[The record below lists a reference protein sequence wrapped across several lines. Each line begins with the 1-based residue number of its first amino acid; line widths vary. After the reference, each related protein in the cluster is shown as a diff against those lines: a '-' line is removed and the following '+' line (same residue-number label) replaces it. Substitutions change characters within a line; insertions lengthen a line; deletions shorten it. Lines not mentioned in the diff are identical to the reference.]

1 MGSVR
6 EKRGKLFFDFQY
18 QGERCREHT
27 TLADN
32 GVNRKKMTKMLDRIE
47 AEITLG
53 TFDYAK
59 YFPGSKNAEKI
70 AAVQSR
76 AGVAKPI
83 TTTPLYKVFT
93 ETWFNECQPLW
104 RRSHIATVRS
114 TLDKHLLP
122 EFGDQA
128 VGEISKAD
136 TLAFRAELAKL
147 PGRSGNAT
155 LSAKT
160 INRVIQ
166 IHGQIL
172 EEAADRFEF
181 TNPVNKIKRIKQ
193 QRVDIHPFTLP
204 EVNQIISAVGADYRQ
219 FMIVRF
225 FTGMR
230 TGEILGL
237 QWKYVDFERRQILIR
252 ETLVRGEME
261 YTKTDGSQREID
273 MSQPV
278 FDALKAQHEATG
290 RLSGFVFCNQ
300 AGEPIDLDNFTNR
313 VWYPLLRH
321 LGLERRRPYQTR
333 HTSATLWLG
342 AGENP
347 EWIAGQMGHSDT
359 TMLFKT
365 YSRYVPNLTRQDG
378 SAMDRLLSGH
388 CHSKMDRSRVRR

>member
-1 MGSVR
+1 MSSVNS
-6 EKRGKLFFDFQY
+6 RGGQLFFDFRY
-18 QGERCREHT
+18 LGKRCREYT
-27 TLADN
+27 KLADTKP
-32 GVNRKKMTKMLDRIE
+32 NRKKMQQVLDKIE

-53 TFDYAK
+53 TFDYSK

-70 AAVQSR
+70 AAAQSR
-76 AGVAKPI
+76 TGGTQPT
-83 TTTPLYKVFT
+83 TTTPLYKEFT

-122 EFGDQA
+122 AFGDKA
-128 VGEISKAD
+128 VGEITKAD

-147 PGRSGNAT
+147 PGRSGNTT

-172 EEAADRFEF
+172 EEASDRFGF
-181 TNPVNKIKRIKQ
+181 PNHVSKIKRIKQ

-204 EVNQIISAVGADYRQ
+204 EVNQIISTVRADYRQ

-278 FDALKAQHEATG
+278 FDALKAQHESTG
-290 RLSGFVFCNQ
+290 DLSGFVFCNQ
-300 AGEPIDLDNFTNR
+300 AGEAIDLDNFTNR

-321 LGLERRRPYQTR
+321 LNLAKRRPYQTR

-347 EWIAGQMGHSDT
+347 EWIARQMGHADT

-365 YSRYVPNLTRQDG
+365 YSRFVPNLTRRDG
-378 SAMDRLLSGH
+378 SAIDRLLTAQLYPQQPSPQ
-388 CHSKMDRSRVRR
+388 

>member
-1 MGSVR
+1 MSSVR
-6 EKRGKLFFDFQY
+6 TNKNMLFFDFKY
-18 QGERCREHT
+18 LGKRCREYT
-27 TLADN
+27 KLPDTKP
-32 GVNRKKMTKMLDRIE
+32 NRKKMQQVLDKIE

-76 AGVAKPI
+76 TGVSQPT
-83 TTTPLYKVFT
+83 TTTPLYKEFT

-122 EFGDQA
+122 AFGDQA
-128 VGEISKAD
+128 VSEISKAD

-147 PGRSGNAT
+147 PGRAGNAT

-172 EEAADRFEF
+172 EEASDRFGF
-181 TNPVNKIKRIKQ
+181 PNHVSKIKRIKQ
-193 QRVDIHPFTLP
+193 KRVDIHPFTLS
-204 EVNQIISAVGADYRQ
+204 EVNQIISAVRADYRQ

-278 FDALKAQHEATG
+278 FDALKAQHAATG
-290 RLSGFVFCNQ
+290 DLSSFVFCSQ
-300 AGEPIDLDNFTNR
+300 AGEAIDLDNFTNR

-321 LGLERRRPYQTR
+321 LNLDKRRPYQTR

-347 EWIAGQMGHSDT
+347 EWIARQMGHSDT

-365 YSRYVPNLTRQDG
+365 YSRYVPNLTRRDG
-378 SAMDRLLSGH
+378 SAIDRLLTAQLYPQQPSPQ
-388 CHSKMDRSRVRR
+388 